1 MWINLHCF
9 PASNMAVIYFFQLFR
24 EYLDGEM
31 SKTRSEDV
39 LGEKWDRCLA
49 DTSVKILGGRSGALL
64 QKQSVFF
71 SLKDWRSEVFFLCS
85 CLKEKCGPSLLVL
98 ARDLEWDIP
107 IVSTN

>member
-1 MWINLHCF
+1 
-9 PASNMAVIYFFQLFR
+9 
-24 EYLDGEM
+24 M

-49 DTSVKILGGRSGALL
+49 DTSVKILGGRSVRSSAS
-64 QKQSVFF
+64 KTICIF

-107 IVSTN
+107 IASTN